1 MPESNAC
8 GELRSLVE
16 CVYLTRFRCPC
27 HLFPLFIPLWDVI
40 VCALAV
46 QWQSKIKLKGK
57 KNSTDKSTCMSKFVS
72 FTLVQRNAY
81 WIAGI
86 QVIVEFRSVAFC
98 CSISLVTCYS
108 SDSHSNNNNKR
119 MSLDRQY
126 ELIQWRCEYGWWCGD
141 RLRRSRFDYFLHT
154 QIQCLGPTTSH
165 TAQRERWAQFRVFN
179 ILYWHYDIQRT
190 HATKTHSIQ

>member
-1 MPESNAC
+1 MCLSHSF
-8 GELRSLVE
+8 SLS
-16 CVYLTRFRCPC
+16 L
-27 HLFPLFIPLWDVI
+27 PLVPPLIPLWDVI

-154 QIQCLGPTTSH
+154 QIQCVWGLRHRIRLSANVERSFVYSIFYIDTTTYNGH
-165 TAQRERWAQFRVFN
+165 TQPK
-179 ILYWHYDIQRT
+179 HIQSNKIHR
-190 HATKTHSIQ
+190 